1 MDQYTKIMLTIIT
14 VCVVL
19 ITMVIVGSVLVHHH
33 NDEHE
38 EGYYEY
44 LDHIIERLDKIE
56 ERLE

>member
-33 NDEHE
+33 NDDHE
-38 EGYYEY
+38 KGYYEY
-44 LDHIIERLDKIE
+44 LDHIIERLDEIE

>member
-19 ITMVIVGSVLVHHH
+19 ITMVIVGSVLVHQH

-44 LDHIIERLDKIE
+44 LDHIIERLDEIE
-56 ERLE
+56 KRLE